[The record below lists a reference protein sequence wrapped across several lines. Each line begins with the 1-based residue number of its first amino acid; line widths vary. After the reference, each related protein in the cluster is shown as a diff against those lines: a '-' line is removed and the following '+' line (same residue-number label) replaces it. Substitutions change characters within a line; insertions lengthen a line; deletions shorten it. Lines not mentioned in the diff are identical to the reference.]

1 RPEEEEPMSTS
12 PNQARAAAIAALLAS
27 LLTASLIAG
36 LGSSEAGATT
46 TCPSGTSVTLQ
57 NSPCVIHG
65 YKDGPITLSASSSF
79 QRIATLS
86 LPAGKFALSGTLH
99 VTLTGQPDFTPL
111 NVDCRLVVGTDFDL
125 ATGSFNSGGSFA
137 IYAL

>member
-1 RPEEEEPMSTS
+1 MFTS
-12 PNQARAAAIAALLAS
+12 PRQARAAAIAALLVS
-27 LLTASLIAG
+27 LLTGSFIAR
-36 LGSSEAGATT
+36 LASSEAGATT

-57 NSPCVIHG
+57 NSPCVIQG

-99 VTLTGQPDFTPL
+99 VTLTDHRIRVVRPGAGAESKGQRAEGKEPGARGQMTQ
-111 NVDCRLVVGTDFDL
+111 
-125 ATGSFNSGGSFA
+125 
-137 IYAL
+137 